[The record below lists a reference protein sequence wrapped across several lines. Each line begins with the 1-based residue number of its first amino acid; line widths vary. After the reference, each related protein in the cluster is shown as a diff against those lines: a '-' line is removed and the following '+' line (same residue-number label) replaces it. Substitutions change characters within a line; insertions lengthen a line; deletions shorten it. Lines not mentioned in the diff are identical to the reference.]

1 MDRKCWDQTGQQKCH
16 DGEDGWFGVPIDKNI
31 CAEYLD
37 RCAQLWHE
45 HWGNISGLGSR
56 TYPNPVTLKEDARK
70 KVEDLA
76 SKLGESHED
85 TLKARGDYGNVLM
98 EHGERAAASDEFQA
112 VVAAKTKSLGQR
124 HISTLETRH
133 NYALLLGY
141 EMGEIQEAINTMAEV
156 VEGWEEVL
164 GESHRTTKAAAR
176 ALADWQASGAE
187 LQRGA
192 HQSSE

>member
-1 MDRKCWDQTGQQKCH
+1 MEIEEGIVISYMFGKHLTPTQRNRFINKVVKAFSVCFWVAGCRAPRVSGYTG
-16 DGEDGWFGVPIDKNI
+16 
-31 CAEYLD
+31 
-37 RCAQLWHE
+37 
-45 HWGNISGLGSR
+45 S
-56 TYPNPVTLKEDARK
+56 VTLKEDARK